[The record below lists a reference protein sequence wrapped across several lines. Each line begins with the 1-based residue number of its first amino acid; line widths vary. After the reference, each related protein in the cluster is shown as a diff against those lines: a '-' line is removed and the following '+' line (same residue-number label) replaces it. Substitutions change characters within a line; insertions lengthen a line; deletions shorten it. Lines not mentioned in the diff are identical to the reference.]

1 VSRGEVL
8 MFGESHTHV
17 DNATS
22 FPQRV
27 ISLEFLMAIC
37 GKNFA
42 MSNELVGS
50 CATVLSGE
58 VLTGTKREGVGCV
71 LSCRYCIAKTKPH
84 GEIPYLDF
92 PVSAAA
98 EEFQNWVRL
107 LSIQFEIVRLSWWC
121 ASRRYTWTPTIPQQN
136 LGFFCVTLKIMRRY
150 AFTHATD

>member
-1 VSRGEVL
+1 MLVKVDQATCAMAEHRMHRRTKSTFTFTTSSISAALSPAYYTWEFLIRRVSDLLLRKPEKIVSRGEVL

-58 VLTGTKREGVGCV
+58 VLTGTKE
-71 LSCRYCIAKTKPH
+71 
-84 GEIPYLDF
+84 LD
-92 PVSAAA
+92 A
-98 EEFQNWVRL
+98 
-107 LSIQFEIVRLSWWC
+107 C
-121 ASRRYTWTPTIPQQN
+121 
-136 LGFFCVTLKIMRRY
+136 
-150 AFTHATD
+150 

>member
-1 VSRGEVL
+1 VSRGEVW
-8 MFGESHTHV
+8 MFGELHTHV

-37 GKNFA
+37 EKNFA

-50 CATVLSGE
+50 CATRRGAIRRSID
-58 VLTGTKREGVGCV
+58 RHEGIGCV

-98 EEFQNWVRL
+98 EESQNWVRL

-136 LGFFCVTLKIMRRY
+136 LGIFCVTLKIMRRY
-150 AFTHATD
+150 AFTHGTD

>member
-98 EEFQNWVRL
+98 EESRIGSDCFLYNSKLFASHGGVR
-107 LSIQFEIVRLSWWC
+107 QGG
-121 ASRRYTWTPTIPQQN
+121 TPGPQLFPN
-136 LGFFCVTLKIMRRY
+136 KT
-150 AFTHATD
+150 